1 MPTLAVARRPL
12 VYRTLTIVIAS
23 MLLLTTFFV
32 EVASAHGSTID
43 PMSRNY
49 GCWKRWGSDFQNP
62 AMATQD
68 PMCWQ
73 AWQTDPNAM
82 WNWNGLYK
90 EQVNNNHPA
99 AVPDGQLCSGG
110 LTSDGRYR
118 AMDVPG
124 DWKAANISNNFTL
137 KYHDQARHGATYVY
151 VYVSKQGFN
160 PLTTRLKWSDLE
172 LVTQTGAIA
181 PGAGTL
187 ESDPVLNGVTV
198 SIAASAPGRTGRHIV
213 YTVWRAAH
221 ADQNYYWCAD
231 VNFPGGSTPA
241 PTTPAPTTP
250 APTTPVPTTPAPTTP
265 APTTPVPPTTPPT
278 TTPAPGTKT
287 CSATYSVL
295 TQWNNGFQGEVKV
308 TAGSSA
314 VTGWA
319 VNWTFPNGQTVASAW
334 NTTVTSSGST
344 VTARNVAYN
353 GSLAA
358 GASTT
363 FGFLGTWTG
372 TNAVPTVTCTAT

>member
-1 MPTLAVARRPL
+1 MSSVTVVRRPL
-12 VYRTLTIVIAS
+12 VYRTLTVVIAAMVLVS
-23 MLLLTTFFV
+23 TVFV
-32 EVASAHGSTID
+32 DVAYSHGSTID

-73 AWQTDPNAM
+73 AWQTDTNAM

-90 EQVNNNHPA
+90 EQVNNNHQA

-124 DWKAANISNNFTL
+124 DWKAASISNSFTL
-137 KYHDQARHGATYVY
+137 KYHDQARHGATYVL
-151 VYVSKQGFN
+151 VYVSKQGYN
-160 PLTTRLKWSDLE
+160 PLTTALRWSDLE
-172 LVTQTGAIA
+172 LVAQTGALA
-181 PGAGTL
+181 PGAGTA
-187 ESDPVLNGVTV
+187 ETDPVLNGVTV
-198 SIAASAPGRTGRHIV
+198 SIPATAPGRTGRHIV

-231 VNFPGGSTPA
+231 VNFPGGSTPTPTPTTPTPTTPA

-250 APTTPVPTTPAPTTP
+250 APTTPAPTTP
-265 APTTPVPPTTPPT
+265 GGA
-278 TTPAPGTKT
+278 AT
-287 CSATYSVL
+287 CSATYAVL
-295 TQWNNGFQGEVKV
+295 TQWNNGFQGEVRV
-308 TAGSSA
+308 TAGA
-314 VTGWA
+314 RAITGWT
-319 VNWTFPNGQTVASAW
+319 VTWTFPNGQTVGSAW
-334 NTTVTSSGST
+334 NATVTATGSS
-344 VTARNVAYN
+344 VTARNVSYN
-353 GSLAA
+353 GSVAA

-372 TNAVPTVTCTAT
+372 TNASPSVSCVAT